1 MHVEGSDFL
10 YHAPISAPGDESLF
24 MNTLLM
30 HCRAGFE
37 GEVCSEIAE
46 HAARLGVAGYAKA
59 KPHTACA
66 EFICHEPAGP
76 ARLMSELRFS
86 DLIFP
91 RQWARGEFVQLP
103 ESDRISVLLD
113 HLAAYPVCGSLW
125 LEVLDTND
133 GKELSNFCK
142 KFEAPLR
149 KALLGAGRLVE
160 DANLPRLLL
169 TFKSG
174 REVFAGVA
182 DAGNFA
188 MWPMGIPRL
197 KFPREAPSRSTLK
210 LEEAWHHFIPREQ
223 WDERLH
229 GDMTGVDLGAAPGGW
244 TYQLVRRG
252 MLVTAIDNG
261 PMAQSLMD
269 TGLVTHLMADGF
281 TYKPKQT
288 VDWMV
293 CDIVEKPARNA
304 ALLETWLGEN
314 LCREAVVNLKL
325 PMKQRYAEVRK
336 LLERIEDGFKARGV
350 KVQIGC
356 KQLYHDR
363 EEVTCHLRRLDSAKR

>member
-1 MHVEGSDFL
+1 
-10 YHAPISAPGDESLF
+10 

-30 HCRAGFE
+30 HCRPGFE
-37 GEVCSEIAE
+37 AEVCAEIAD
-46 HAARLGVAGYAKA
+46 HAAALGVAGYARA
-59 KPHTACA
+59 KPQTACA
-66 EFICHEPAGP
+66 EFVCHEPQGP
-76 ARLMSELRFS
+76 LRLMTALRFKQ
-86 DLIFP
+86 LIFA
-91 RQWARGEFVQLP
+91 RQWARGGYVELP
-103 ESDRISVLLD
+103 ENDRISVLLAQLQG
-113 HLAAYPVCGSLW
+113 HQAFGSLW

-149 KALLGAGRLVE
+149 KALKNAGHLQ
-160 DANLPRLLL
+160 DDPALPRLLL

-174 REVFAGVA
+174 REVFLGSAEPH
-182 DAGNFA
+182 NSA

-210 LEEAWHHFIPREQ
+210 LEEAWHHFIPRAE
-223 WDERLH
+223 WDERLSS
-229 GDMTGVDLGAAPGGW
+229 DMTGVDLGAAPGGW

-269 TGLVTHLMADGF
+269 SGLVQHLMADGF
-281 TYKPKQT
+281 TYKPKQS

-304 ALLETWLGEN
+304 ALLETWLGEG

-325 PMKQRYAEVRK
+325 PMKQRYVEVQR
-336 LLERIEDGFKARGV
+336 LLERIEEGFRARGV
-350 KVQIGC
+350 KVTIGC

-363 EEVTCHLRRLDSAKR
+363 EEVTCHLRRLDFKKR